1 MLLYNKMM
9 QFGITVIN
17 CIIKTFKRRSKMKTN
32 LILLIVTIVIL
43 VLTTT
48 TSAMVAATI
57 DFPSLAATSYI
68 SLYRFI
74 INSYVI
80 TARHDMTDFAGNEY
94 ILFQYMANPISGY
107 VVMFVNPDKPEDDCY
122 DFVELV
128 EGEMSPF
135 VYFNTNNITGD
146 KKYAG
151 PGNYFIQSGN
161 IIYPLTGNTFT
172 IDDPIYNM
180 YYQISLNLGNSLR
193 LEEEPMNEDGYTYID
208 DYQYFMNLKNHNG
221 YVIPHNNEG
230 TCGFNALAILLG
242 YYNIYEDPNLLSA
255 NSGFM
260 EAVKDTVL
268 TMQDFDLNTISI
280 DNIRPIPTVSD
291 HLVTTLTEYIYP
303 QYQQKTGK
311 IFGGYPSDGFMLANV
326 LDQFFDDYL
335 TPQEREKYEFSGSL
349 YTSYFVKNEI
359 DNNRPVILSMLVYY
373 MYNYDANGNLLSEQ
387 LCFGHNVIA
396 YGYKNNVFRVFD
408 VNSNGYKSISKYL
421 LGDCMVLQYNGTHTH
436 TDYMRFYNRGSYG
449 TFCPCGAHTVCNH
462 DSIDPGNNCLC
473 SSCGMHAHNYTFNTV
488 GITSSYHQCVCTNCS
503 HSYIEQHTFRAM
515 NGINYC
521 IYCGYVTDEPG
532 IPVIFNL

>member
-146 KKYAG
+146 KNMLGQA
-151 PGNYFIQSGN
+151 
-161 IIYPLTGNTFT
+161 T
-172 IDDPIYNM
+172 ISYS
-180 YYQISLNLGNSLR
+180 Q
-193 LEEEPMNEDGYTYID
+193 
-208 DYQYFMNLKNHNG
+208 
-221 YVIPHNNEG
+221 
-230 TCGFNALAILLG
+230 AIL
-242 YYNIYEDPNLLSA
+242 YTLSRA
-255 NSGFM
+255 IPLQ
-260 EAVKDTVL
+260 L
-268 TMQDFDLNTISI
+268 TIL
-280 DNIRPIPTVSD
+280 
-291 HLVTTLTEYIYP
+291 YI
-303 QYQQKTGK
+303 
-311 IFGGYPSDGFMLANV
+311 IC
-326 LDQFFDDYL
+326 
-335 TPQEREKYEFSGSL
+335 
-349 YTSYFVKNEI
+349 I
-359 DNNRPVILSMLVYY
+359 I
-373 MYNYDANGNLLSEQ
+373 
-387 LCFGHNVIA
+387 
-396 YGYKNNVFRVFD
+396 
-408 VNSNGYKSISKYL
+408 KYL
-421 LGDCMVLQYNGTHTH
+421 
-436 TDYMRFYNRGSYG
+436 
-449 TFCPCGAHTVCNH
+449 
-462 DSIDPGNNCLC
+462 
-473 SSCGMHAHNYTFNTV
+473 
-488 GITSSYHQCVCTNCS
+488 
-503 HSYIEQHTFRAM
+503 
-515 NGINYC
+515 
-521 IYCGYVTDEPG
+521 
-532 IPVIFNL
+532 